1 MKFFIAIL
9 FFLLATTAQGAS
21 VLWDESVDGALNPS
35 FGDVRDF
42 GTLGNGE
49 YDIRLFDNTSVPKTW
64 TVNMDSG
71 TNMSAIILV
80 NWQGA
85 AGQGALNVTKTSNG
99 ASWTT
104 FFDEDDEYTD
114 LLQVGS
120 LLGTGDEY
128 RMTTMNISSGTPNYT
143 VRLRIVPEPTT
154 ALLLGLGLVGLGVS
168 VRRTQ

>member
-1 MKFFIAIL
+1 MRFFIAIL

-80 NWQGA
+80 NWQGV
-85 AGQGALNVTKTSNG
+85 AGQGALNVTKTYNG

-104 FFDEDDEYTD
+104 FFDEEEEYTD

-120 LLGTGDEY
+120 LLGTGDDY
-128 RMTTMNISSGTPNYT
+128 RFTTMNISSGTPNYT
-143 VRLRIVPEPTT
+143 VRMRIVPEPTT

-168 VRRTQ
+168 GRRNR